1 MHRRLIVVCVWLA
14 LAWCLPVL
22 AAEPGANKT
31 DPGAGRIVVAVADF
45 AGDDARIRDAITQT
59 FTVSLVQSKRLRL
72 VERERLAKVLEEQKL
87 DNSGL
92 VDPEKAAQIGK
103 LLGAGKLIAGG
114 FTRLGSM
121 VSIDARLIDVETGKV
136 EEGSAEQVFGRI
148 QGEGEEV
155 HALARQL
162 ATRFHRAITG
172 EWLPHASLS
181 DRAGLS
187 PGAEIDPLALLER
200 GDGGI
205 RLEVKLD
212 RDEGSTYR
220 WGETMRISFRVD
232 TPCHVYLFNV
242 DTARQVTQ
250 LYPNEWH
257 RDERV
262 EANRW
267 YQVPGPG
274 EEWELVI
281 EGEMGLEEII
291 AIAST
296 RPLGTPA
303 SIATVSKSAA
313 QFAGKTVMPRLRQA
327 PAAWAGARIR
337 FFTTK

>member
-1 MHRRLIVVCVWLA
+1 MYHRLVAIVWLV
-14 LAWCLPVL
+14 LAWCLPVT
-22 AAEPGANKT
+22 AAEPGSSKPEPN
-31 DPGAGRIVVAVADF
+31 AGRIVVAVAGF
-45 AGDDARIRDAITQT
+45 VGDDTRLRNAITQT
-59 FTVSLVQSKRLRL
+59 FTVSLAQSKRLRL
-72 VERERLAKVLEEQKL
+72 VERERLAKILEEQKL
-87 DNSGL
+87 ENSGL
-92 VDPEKAAQIGK
+92 VDPEQAARIGK
-103 LLGAGKLIAGG
+103 LLGASKLVAGG
-114 FTRLGSM
+114 VTRLGSL

-136 EEGSAEQVFGRI
+136 EDGGAEQVFGRI

-172 EWLPHASLS
+172 EWLPHALLS

-200 GDGGI
+200 GEGGI

-212 RDEGSTYR
+212 REEGSTYR
-220 WGETMRISFRVD
+220 WGETMHISFRVD
-232 TPCHVYLFNV
+232 APCHVYLFNV

-257 RDERV
+257 RDGKV
-262 EANRW
+262 QANRW

-274 EEWELVI
+274 EGWDLVI

-291 AIAST
+291 AIASS
-296 RPLGTPA
+296 RPLGTAA

-313 QFAGKTVMPRLRQA
+313 QFTGKTVVPKLRQA
-327 PAAWAGARIR
+327 PTTWAGARVR